1 MSLEIE
7 YGRPFQRIEP
17 ESLQNIIIKCVRY
30 TIKPLYPEKIILSMI
45 EEYVKKVVPFSREC
59 EYQFDF
65 RNKDKEKAW
74 VVATIYHPSL
84 NKSHGKKIKN

>member
-7 YGRPFQRIEP
+7 YGRPFQRNEH
-17 ESLQNIIIKCVRY
+17 ESLQNIIIKFVRY
-30 TIKPLYPEKIILSMI
+30 TIKPLYPEEKILSMV
-45 EEYVKKVVPFSREC
+45 EDYVKKFVPFSGEC

-84 NKSHGKKIKN
+84 NKNHGKKI